1 MSRLGKFVTA
11 ATAAIVVGVTAVFYA
26 QPTLLERFE
35 EKIYDLRARFVRP
48 AASPSGKIV
57 VVAIDEKS
65 IAELGRFPWSRTAF
79 AALVDRAADAGAAAV
94 LIDVAFPEPES
105 PPADEQ
111 FAAALRRFGRTTLS
125 VAFTLAPRG
134 DVAAV
139 LHNIPVL
146 RAVARRE
153 AHINLSPDEDGV
165 VRWSRLVVDQDGTR
179 TPSFGLAAAME
190 ALGAQSVAV
199 EPFAISVGGRVVPTD
214 GRHRAL
220 IPYLGTAGV
229 IPRHSFSDVVAGRVP
244 PEQLR
249 GRVLLVGATALG
261 IYDMRVTPFSNN
273 TPGVELHA
281 HVAEGILRGDFTR
294 RGGVEALADILAIAL
309 VGGAVSLAAVRLHA
323 SAAFPVAVALMMGYA
338 VFAGAMFRWGMWV
351 TVVYPLLSGILAYG
365 SSSYLRFI
373 FVDRRAR
380 TIRAMFSCYVSK
392 KIVDQLVLHPELAH
406 VGGESKVVT
415 IVFSDLKNYTGFC
428 EKRTPR
434 EVVAILNEYLAAM
447 STVIIEHDGT
457 LDKFLGD
464 GILAYWGAPV
474 PQEDHAERAVRC
486 VARMV
491 ERLEEL
497 QQQWRARGLEPLESG
512 IGINSGE
519 VVVGN
524 LGAEGIKMEYTVI
537 GDNVN
542 LTYRIQNEGRATNRP
557 AMSDATYALVRDI
570 VDVEP
575 IGPVTVKGKQNPVML
590 YALLGLKTRGGA
602 AAGTTA
608 EKPGP

>member
-11 ATAAIVVGVTAVFYA
+11 ATAAIVVSVTAVFYA

-48 AASPSGKIV
+48 AAAPSGKIV

-65 IAELGRFPWSRTAF
+65 VAQLGRFPWSRTAF

-105 PPADEQ
+105 PAADER
-111 FAAALRRFGRTTLS
+111 FAAALRRYGRATLS
-125 VAFTLAPRG
+125 VAFTFAPRG
-134 DVAAV
+134 DVAEA

-146 RAVARRE
+146 REAARRE
-153 AHINLSPDEDGV
+153 AHINVSPDEDGV
-165 VRWSRLVVDQDGTR
+165 VRWSRLVVDQGGAR
-179 TPSFGLAAAME
+179 TYSFGLAAAME
-190 ALGAQSVAV
+190 ALGADSVTVA
-199 EPFAISVGGRVVPTD
+199 PFAVSIGGRAVPTD
-214 GRHRAL
+214 GGRRAL
-220 IPYLGTAGV
+220 IPYFGPAGV
-229 IPRHSFSDVVAGRVP
+229 IPRLSFGDVVAGRVP

-294 RGGVEALADILAIAL
+294 RGGIEALVDILAIAL
-309 VGGAVSLAAVRLHA
+309 VGCGVSLAAVRLHA
-323 SAAFPVAVALMMGYA
+323 SAAFPVAFAVLTGYA
-338 VFAGAMFRWGMWV
+338 VLAGAAFRWGMWV

-365 SSSYLRFI
+365 STSYLRFV

-380 TIRAMFSCYVSK
+380 TIRAMFSSYVSK

-415 IVFSDLKNYTGFC
+415 IVFSDVKNYTGYC

-447 STVIIEHDGT
+447 SRVIIEHDGT

-474 PQEDHAERAVRC
+474 PQDDHAERAVRC
-486 VARMV
+486 VVRMV

-497 QQQWRARGLEPLESG
+497 QQQWRARGLEPLDSG
-512 IGINSGE
+512 IGINTGE

-557 AMSDATYALVRDI
+557 AMSDATYALVRDV
-570 VDVEP
+570 VDAEP
-575 IGPVTVKGKQNPVML
+575 IGPVTVKGKQKPVML
-590 YALLGLKTRGGA
+590 YALLGLKPAGGSAAGA
-602 AAGTTA
+602 AAA
-608 EKPGP
+608 KAGP